1 MIEEVS
7 AGGIVVFKNTIL
19 LLKNLM
25 EIGYCQREERKKNED
40 IRETALREV
49 FEESGVKAEIKRYIG
64 MVHYTYKI

>member
-1 MIEEVS
+1 
-7 AGGIVVFKNTIL
+7 
-19 LLKNLM
+19 M